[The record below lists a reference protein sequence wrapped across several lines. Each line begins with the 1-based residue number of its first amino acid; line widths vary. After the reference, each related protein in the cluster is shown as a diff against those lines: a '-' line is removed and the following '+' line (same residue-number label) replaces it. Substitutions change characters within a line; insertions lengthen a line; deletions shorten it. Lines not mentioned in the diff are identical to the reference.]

1 MNSNKMMKQRAEDI
15 EKTRRLLKQ
24 FLYALHKSEG
34 FGQNRLL
41 RVLMEWAEVYK
52 EVNDPKNDSND
63 EMLMIDRVLDE
74 VVPSR
79 YITKS
84 VGHEPLR
91 DRYGRPIK

>member
-1 MNSNKMMKQRAEDI
+1 MNNRAMKQRAEDI

-84 VGHEPLR
+84 VGREPLR

>member
-84 VGHEPLR
+84 VGREPLR
-91 DRYGRPIK
+91 DRYGRLIK

>member
-84 VGHEPLR
+84 VGREPLR

>member
-1 MNSNKMMKQRAEDI
+1 MNNKAMKQRAEDI

-63 EMLMIDRVLDE
+63 EMLMIDKVLDQ

-84 VGHEPLR
+84 VGREPLR